1 MFTFTNKIFR
11 RKNFNFCAV
20 TYLQSRMSIINKIT
34 LLLQILLVR
43 KKCQF
48 FPVRSEKSQAY
59 LEPNR
64 TSTTFDVHLCS
75 KYVSE
80 NLTQLRF
87 KEARKIYSACIGFI
101 FIDYEKYISLY

>member
-1 MFTFTNKIFR
+1 
-11 RKNFNFCAV
+11 
-20 TYLQSRMSIINKIT
+20 MSIINKIA
-34 LLLQILLVR
+34 LLLQILLVG
-43 KKCQF
+43 K
-48 FPVRSEKSQAY
+48 KSQAY